1 MAEEQLSKNVYS
13 LVNES
18 NLHNIEDASL
28 MFSFKSWL
36 GQTGYHGNN
45 QMLVSTAIALN

>member
-1 MAEEQLSKNVYS
+1 MLKPVWYCGLMAEEQLSKNVHS

-28 MFSFKSWL
+28 MFSFKS
-36 GQTGYHGNN
+36 
-45 QMLVSTAIALN
+45 